1 MFYNVGTR
9 IKTKNKMNNKDYIEF
24 ALQKAFFE
32 GRVTRKDLI
41 ERFGIKESKATKIF
55 ALISKE
61 RPGHIR
67 YHPRSRGYVPS
78 EDYRIKSKYHFSDYL
93 RIVGNPAF
101 MHRLETVSS
110 GVDLDKFRSIQE
122 AIKHKS
128 AIEFDY
134 LSLNTPEPTKRIV
147 YPHSLISSGYRWHI
161 RGWEGASG
169 EFKDFNLPRM
179 LGDVVEVKINNS
191 LSNVDNDK
199 DWNEN
204 KTFFLVPNPQ
214 LSREQKKI
222 IEIDYRMTNG
232 VLKVSCKKALFLYT
246 LHTYLVTDQ
255 SELPNEH
262 QHLALRE

>member
-1 MFYNVGTR
+1 
-9 IKTKNKMNNKDYIEF
+9 MNNKDYIEF
-24 ALQKAFFE
+24 ALHKAFFE

-61 RPGHIR
+61 QPGHIR

-78 EDYRIKSKYHFSDYL
+78 EDYRIKSKYHFGDYL
-93 RIVGNPAF
+93 HIVGRPAF
-101 MHRLETVSS
+101 IHRLEMVNS
-110 GVDLDKFRSIQE
+110 GVDMDKFRIIQE
-122 AIKHKS
+122 AIKYGF

-134 LSLNTPEPTKRIV
+134 LSLNTPDPTKRIV

-161 RGWEGASG
+161 RGWEEASE

-179 LGDVVEVKINNS
+179 RGEVVEVKIHNS
-191 LSNVDNDK
+191 LSHIENDK
-199 DWNEN
+199 DWNEY
-204 KTFFLVPNPQ
+204 KTFFLIPNPQ
-214 LSREQKKI
+214 LSSEQKKI
-222 IEIDYRMTNG
+222 IEIDYQMTNG
-232 VLKVSCKKALFLYT
+232 VLSVSCKKALFLYT

-255 SELPNEH
+255 NEAPNIH